1 MSRAL
6 AGGAALLLLSLT
18 ACGPDKDAKAPD
30 RAASR
35 AGNAS
40 SPRVEAPAAAPVAAS
55 AVTAHR
61 CGWLHN
67 PTPGNWW
74 LVDRQ
79 GEWILAEQ
87 GGHQAE
93 GVDEIPDM
101 EAYGW
106 EETNGHYGY
115 GCACMDVTAE
125 PGGTEATRIARV
137 QPKPLKQCRADKAL
151 PRP

>member
-1 MSRAL
+1 VRRAL
-6 AGGAALLLLSLT
+6 PGGAALLLALT
-18 ACGPDKDAKAPD
+18 ACGSREGAKAPD
-30 RAASR
+30 RAASP
-35 AGNAS
+35 AGNAAS
-40 SPRVEAPAAAPVAAS
+40 QLAEAPAAAPVAAS
-55 AVTAHR
+55 AVTARR

-74 LVDRQ
+74 LVDGQ
-79 GEWILAEQ
+79 GEWVLAEQ

-93 GVDEIPDM
+93 GMDDVPDM

-106 EETNGHYGY
+106 QETNGHYGY
-115 GCACMDVTAE
+115 GCACIDVTAG
-125 PGGTEATRIARV
+125 PGGTVTRIARV